1 MKKRIDF
8 FEKNIVRTLAFVMAM
23 VFAACFVACSSNT
36 VNTNTTEG
44 TSKPTEDAVITTAP
58 TEDTVGETT
67 GNPEETTGT
76 PDVTP
81 TDGNEVTTSPTEDT
95 TTTPQE
101 TTPPVEETTAPIETT
116 APVTT
121 QPVTDTTTAPIE
133 TTPPV
138 DTQPI
143 ADPEQFPDD
152 WGISYENNAF
162 RTDRKEFLY
171 WTKTRHLVEIPK
183 NFPTNW
189 VVEMIDEKNE
199 QIFISVGEL
208 SEGTCVFYALV
219 NGVFYKLSEEK
230 IIKVTIHNKQFAWIE
245 EDGTAYSINIRTKW
259 FNEVYVEASDA
270 AGICFRNNALT
281 ILNQDAEMIEKNQE
295 DILREVKKVSN

>member
-1 MKKRIDF
+1 MKLSSRIL
-8 FEKNIVRTLAFVMAM
+8 IL
-23 VFAACFVACSSNT
+23 VFACMLLLTSC
-36 VNTNTTEG
+36 TTKEENADNKATATIG
-44 TSKPTEDAVITTAP
+44 ATATATPIT
-58 TEDTVGETT
+58 
-67 GNPEETTGT
+67 ETTGT

-81 TDGNEVTTSPTEDT
+81 TPQATTAPVTESPVTTSPTEDT
-95 TTTPQE
+95 T
-101 TTPPVEETTAPIETT
+101 PPVEETT

-121 QPVTDTTTAPIE
+121 QPVTDTTPTPQE

-199 QIFISVGEL
+199 QIFIRSGKL
-208 SEGTCVFYALV
+208 KDGTCVYYALV

-230 IIKVTIHNKQFAWIE
+230 IIDVTIHNKKFAWIE
-245 EDGTAYSINIRTKW
+245 DDGTAYSINIRTKW
-259 FNEVYVEASDA
+259 FNEVYVEATGA
-270 AGICFRNNALT
+270 AGIGFRNNEL
-281 ILNQDAEMIEKNQE
+281 IIVNQDAEMIEKNQE

>member
-1 MKKRIDF
+1 MKLSSRIL
-8 FEKNIVRTLAFVMAM
+8 IL
-23 VFAACFVACSSNT
+23 VFACMLLL
-36 VNTNTTEG
+36 
-44 TSKPTEDAVITTAP
+44 TSCATKEENADNKVTATIGATATATPIT
-58 TEDTVGETT
+58 
-67 GNPEETTGT
+67 ETTGT

-81 TDGNEVTTSPTEDT
+81 TEDNEVTTSPTEDT
-95 TTTPQE
+95 TPQV

-121 QPVTDTTTAPIE
+121 QPVTDTTPTPQE

-199 QIFISVGEL
+199 QIFIRSGKL
-208 SEGTCVFYALV
+208 KDGTCVYYALV
-219 NGVFYKLSEEK
+219 NGVFYKLSEGK
-230 IIKVTIHNKQFAWIE
+230 IIEISRRNSQFVWLE
-245 EDGTAYSINIRTKW
+245 EDGIVYSIGIRSKW
-259 FNEVYVEASDA
+259 FYEVYIEAYNA
-270 AGICFRNNALT
+270 EAIFFRDNELIIAT
-281 ILNQDAEMIEKNQE
+281 QEGKAERNPK
-295 DILREVKKVSN
+295 DVLREVKKVSN

>member
-36 VNTNTTEG
+36 VNTNKTEG

-95 TTTPQE
+95 TPQE

-121 QPVTDTTTAPIE
+121 QPVTDTTPTPQE

-152 WGISYENNAF
+152 WGYSYAKNAV
-162 RTDRKEFLY
+162 RTDFKY
-171 WTKTRHLVEIPK
+171 IVWTKTRHLVEVPEEIGED
-183 NFPTNW
+183 W
-189 VVEMIDEKNE
+189 YVEDAMIDANNE
-199 QIFISVGEL
+199 QMHISTGSL
-208 SEGTCVFYALV
+208 REGTSVRYALV
-219 NGVFYKLSEEK
+219 KGVFYKLSEEK
-230 IIKVTIHNKQFAWIE
+230 ITDVTIHNKQFAWIE
-245 EDGTAYSINIRTKW
+245 EDGTVYSIKLRSKW
-259 FNEVYVEASDA
+259 FNEVYIEAYNA
-270 AGICFRNNALT
+270 EAIFFRDNELIIAT
-281 ILNQDAEMIEKNQE
+281 QEGKAERNPK
-295 DILREVKKVSN
+295 DVLRDVKKVSN

>member
-36 VNTNTTEG
+36 VNTNKTEG

-95 TTTPQE
+95 TPQ
-101 TTPPVEETTAPIETT
+101 
-116 APVTT
+116 
-121 QPVTDTTTAPIE
+121 E

-152 WGISYENNAF
+152 WGYSYAKNAV
-162 RTDRKEFLY
+162 RTDFKY
-171 WTKTRHLVEIPK
+171 IVWTKTRHLVEVPEEIGED
-183 NFPTNW
+183 W
-189 VVEMIDEKNE
+189 YVEDAMIDANNE
-199 QIFISVGEL
+199 QMHISTGSL
-208 SEGTCVFYALV
+208 REGTSVRYALV
-219 NGVFYKLSEEK
+219 KGVFYKLSEEK
-230 IIKVTIHNKQFAWIE
+230 ITDVTIHNKQFAWIE
-245 EDGTAYSINIRTKW
+245 EDGTVYSIKLRSKW
-259 FNEVYVEASDA
+259 FNEVYIEAYNA
-270 AGICFRNNALT
+270 EAIFFRDNELIIAT
-281 ILNQDAEMIEKNQE
+281 QEGKAERNPK
-295 DILREVKKVSN
+295 DVLRDVKKVSN

>member
-1 MKKRIDF
+1 MKLSSRIL
-8 FEKNIVRTLAFVMAM
+8 IL
-23 VFAACFVACSSNT
+23 VFACMLLLTSC
-36 VNTNTTEG
+36 TTKEENADNKATATIG
-44 TSKPTEDAVITTAP
+44 ATATATAIT
-58 TEDTVGETT
+58 
-67 GNPEETTGT
+67 ETTGT

-81 TDGNEVTTSPTEDT
+81 TPQATTAPVTESPVTTSPTEDT
-95 TTTPQE
+95 TPQV

-121 QPVTDTTTAPIE
+121 PPVTDTTPTPQE

-199 QIFISVGEL
+199 QIFIRSGKL
-208 SEGTCVFYALV
+208 KDGTCVYYALV
-219 NGVFYKLSEEK
+219 NGVFYKLSDAKVVK
-230 IIKVTIHNKQFAWIE
+230 ITRRNSQFVWLE
-245 EDGTAYSINIRTKW
+245 EDGTVYSIGRRTKW

-270 AGICFRNNALT
+270 GYIFFDNNELVIA
-281 ILNQDAEMIEKNQE
+281 NQATEVIEKNQE
-295 DILREVKKVSN
+295 DILRDVKKVSN